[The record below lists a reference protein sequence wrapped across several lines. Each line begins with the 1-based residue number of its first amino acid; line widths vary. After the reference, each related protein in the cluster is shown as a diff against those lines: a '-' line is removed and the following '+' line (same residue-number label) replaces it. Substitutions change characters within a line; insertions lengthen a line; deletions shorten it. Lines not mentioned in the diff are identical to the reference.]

1 MWAVE
6 KCVPAHNG
14 LAVRISMVR
23 GSAQGRP
30 SHSRDG
36 ARGTERR
43 AEGEMRAVVC
53 QSRAKL
59 LGSGS
64 PGESTPTLP
73 QPGFASAARGPV
85 TDPGL
90 QLAK

>member
-1 MWAVE
+1 
-6 KCVPAHNG
+6 
-14 LAVRISMVR
+14 
-23 GSAQGRP
+23 
-30 SHSRDG
+30 
-36 ARGTERR
+36 
-43 AEGEMRAVVC
+43 MRAVVC
-53 QSRAKL
+53 QSRDKL